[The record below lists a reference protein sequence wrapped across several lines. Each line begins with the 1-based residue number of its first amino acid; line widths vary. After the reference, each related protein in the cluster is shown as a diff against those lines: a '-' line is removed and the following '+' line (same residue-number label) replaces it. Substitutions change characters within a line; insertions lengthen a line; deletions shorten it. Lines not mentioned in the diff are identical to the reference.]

1 MTAVSEISADDWA
14 SWRLYF
20 ASGRRLVA
28 ELDRRLQA
36 DVGISHPEYTVLLS
50 LNEAPEKRLRTGELA
65 ELLAW
70 EKSRVSHQVTRMEAR
85 RLVDRTPC
93 EDDGRGTWI
102 GITTEGRR
110 LLLKGMRDHTAA
122 IRELFFDRL
131 SDEQLTSIR
140 EGSIRMLEL
149 TDPAAI
155 VAALPGLAPERATGH
170 AAELAPEAVPAAG

>member
-1 MTAVSEISADDWA
+1 MSTVSDVDPEDWA
-14 SWRLYF
+14 TWRLYF

-50 LNEAPEKRLRTGELA
+50 LNEAPQRKLRTGELA
-65 ELLAW
+65 DLLAW
-70 EKSRVSHQVTRMEAR
+70 EKSRVSHQVTRMAAR

-102 GITTEGRR
+102 GITAEGRR
-110 LLLKGMRDHTAA
+110 LLLRAMRDHAVA
-122 IRELFFDRL
+122 IRELFVDRL
-131 SDEQLTSIR
+131 TDDQKASMRAASIA
-140 EGSIRMLEL
+140 MLEV

-155 VAALPGLAPERATGH
+155 TAALGREEATVSG
-170 AAELAPEAVPAAG
+170 